1 MIGLLGRK
9 VGMTQIYDESGAQVP
24 VTVLAVGPCVVVQK
38 KTTARD
44 GYEALQLGFEETVAV
59 NKAAAGHSKPAG
71 KSFRQ
76 LREVRVVSTD
86 AYQVGQELKVADVVT
101 DKVVAVDVTGTS
113 KGKGFQGTVKRH
125 HFKGGC
131 DTHGSMHHK
140 LPGSIGASS
149 YPSRVVKGMSMAG
162 RMGFERCTS
171 TNLQVVRVDAER
183 NLLLVR
189 GAVPGPVRGLITV
202 TPGTRAVP
210 VQPAAPAKKK

>member
-38 KTTARD
+38 KTKARD
-44 GYEALQLGFEETVAV
+44 GYEALQLGYEELATA
-59 NKAAAGHSKPAG
+59 NRAQAGHSKAAG
-71 KSFRQ
+71 KTFRQ
-76 LREVRVVSTD
+76 LREMRVDGTD
-86 AYQVGQELKVADVVT
+86 AYQVGQELKVDLLEKCA
-101 DKVVAVDVTGTS
+101 AVDVTGVS
-113 KGKGFQGTVKRH
+113 KGKGMAGVVKRH

-149 YPSRVVKGMSMAG
+149 YPSRVIKGKTLPG
-162 RMGFERCTS
+162 RMGFEQRTVI
-171 TNLQVVRVDAER
+171 NLKVVKVDAEK

-189 GAVPGPVRGLITV
+189 GGVPGPVRGLVTV
-202 TPGTRAVP
+202 MPGRRAVP
-210 VQPAAPAKKK
+210 VKPAAPAKKK